1 MMKTQKSFI
10 ILIGILS
17 MTVMLLGK
25 SLSGEALEEKPAKEI
40 ASQTEIQRR
49 VAELLAEMEKICKEK
64 VCADESRAATKELMW
79 DPQFSSASS
88 KLRKIGKPALP
99 QLIEA
104 AQDKRKDWRLRCN
117 LVGMLG
123 YDKQFQSP
131 QVTKLIGK
139 IVQNKEENKII
150 RSLAIDIINHTKNKE
165 MVEPLIK
172 ISEDKTEPFIV
183 RSRATFALGRLGD
196 KRAVEPLIKV
206 FKDEKWD
213 LQCDAAD
220 SLGLL
225 KDKRAVE
232 PLLIALKSDKDRI
245 VRDYAA
251 VALGRIGDKR
261 AFKPLIDAF
270 NKGEGN
276 RKMIIYGLGE
286 LGDKRTLPLLTKA
299 LKDKDSRVRR
309 SAASALGKIGDKDSI
324 PILKEA
330 LKAENNS
337 IVRMEI
343 NFAIKKIESRKR

>member
-1 MMKTQKSFI
+1 MKAQRNLI

-17 MTVMLLGK
+17 VTVILLEG
-25 SLSGEALEEKPAKEI
+25 SLSGEVLKEKPTEEI
-40 ASQTEIQRR
+40 VSQTEIQRR
-49 VAELLAEMEKICKEK
+49 VAELLAEMEKVCKEK
-64 VCADESRAATKELMW
+64 VCTEESRAATKELMW

-88 KLRKIGKPALP
+88 KLLEIGEPALS

-104 AQDKRKDWRLRCN
+104 AQDKSKDWRLREE
-117 LVGMLG
+117 LVGILG
-123 YDKQFQSP
+123 YHKQFQSS
-131 QVTKLIGK
+131 QVTKLIEK
-139 IVQNKEENKII
+139 IVQNKEESKII

-206 FKDEKWD
+206 FKEEKWD
-213 LQCDAAD
+213 LQCGAAD

-245 VRDYAA
+245 VRGYAA

-261 AFKPLIDAF
+261 AFQPLIDTF
-270 NKGEGN
+270 NKGEAS

-286 LGDKRTLPLLTKA
+286 LGDKRALPLLTKV
-299 LKDKDSRVRR
+299 LKDRDREVRW
-309 SAASALGKIGDKDSI
+309 SAASALGEIGNKDSI
-324 PILKEA
+324 PILEETLKE
-330 LKAENNS
+330 ENDS
-337 IVRMEI
+337 GVRREI
-343 NFAIKKIESRKR
+343 NFAIKKIKSRKR